1 MNGAETLVET
11 LLAGGVEICFANPG
25 TSEMHFVAA
34 LDKYPDMRC
43 VLCLFE
49 GGATGA
55 ADGYYRMKEEVA
67 ATLLHLGPGLANG
80 VANLHNARKAKS
92 GILNIV
98 GDHASYHLKYD
109 SPLKGDLAGI
119 SNAVS
124 HWTHSTADAFSVAND
139 GATAMRAARS
149 NGGQIATLILPAN
162 TAWNKAAAPVST
174 MAPPQLHRPAADQ
187 IVNAAKALSQPGA
200 GLFLGG
206 KALYGQLAQLAG
218 KIASNS
224 GCKILADFL
233 IPRIER
239 GEGAIDLTRLKYPV
253 DENLALLKDVRHI
266 VLCGSNRPVAFFAY
280 PGKPSTP
287 EAVGCQITELCPPD
301 MDYAW
306 TLQALADEL
315 GVGSSDNPSIIELD
329 LPELPTGAMSLDKIG
344 QALAVLLPENAI
356 VVDESV
362 TSSGPLVSNTNS
374 ARNQDWMHVVGGA
387 IGQGLPVAV
396 GAAVACPDRQ
406 VVCLSGD
413 GSAMYTLQS
422 LWTMAREKLNV
433 VNIIFANRGYQILHL
448 ELANVGVQEAGRNAA
463 RMFDV
468 ENPTLD
474 WVALAKGHGV
484 SGESVTDADEFVAAL
499 RKGLGTNEP
508 YLIEV
513 VC

>member
-11 LLAGGVEICFANPG
+11 LLGSGIDVCFANPG

-34 LDKYPDMRC
+34 LDKYPAMRC

-55 ADGYYRMKEEVA
+55 ADGYYRMKEDVA

-92 GILNIV
+92 GIVNIV
-98 GDHASYHLKYD
+98 GDHADYHLKYD
-109 SPLKGDLAGI
+109 SPLKADLAGI
-119 SNAVS
+119 SDAIS
-124 HWTHSTADAFSVAND
+124 HWSHATCDAQSVAQD
-139 GATAMRAARS
+139 GAAAVRAARS
-149 NGGQIATLILPAN
+149 KGGQISTLILPAN
-162 TAWNKAAAPVST
+162 TAWNTADSPAKL
-174 MAPPQLHRPAADQ
+174 MAPIALHRPSNDE
-187 IVNAAKALSQPGA
+187 IVTAAKLLSKPGA
-200 GLFLGG
+200 CLFVGH
-206 KALYGQLAQLAG
+206 KALYGKLAQLAG
-218 KIASNS
+218 KIAAKS
-224 GCKILADFL
+224 GCEIVADFL
-233 IPRIER
+233 VPRIER
-239 GEGAIDLTRLKYPV
+239 GAGAIDLTRMNYPIA
-253 DENLALLKDVRHI
+253 ENLEILKHI
-266 VLCGSNRPVAFFAY
+266 KHMVLCGSNRPVAFFAY
-280 PGKPSTP
+280 PGLPSTP
-287 EAVGCQITELCPPD
+287 EPLDCHITELCPPD

-315 GVGSSDNPSIIELD
+315 DVGSKTNPKHVKLD
-329 LPELPTGAMSLDKIG
+329 LPEIPTGAMSLAKVG
-344 QALAVLLPENAI
+344 EALGALLPENAI
-356 VVDESV
+356 VVDEAV
-362 TSSGPLVSNTNS
+362 TSSGPLVEATRT

-396 GAAVACPDRQ
+396 GAAIACPDRK
-406 VVCLSGD
+406 VVSLMGD

-422 LWTMAREKLNV
+422 LWTMAREGLDV

-448 ELANVGVQEAGRNAA
+448 ELANVGVEEVGRNAG

-474 WVALAKGHGV
+474 WVALANGHGV
-484 SGESVTDADEFVAAL
+484 SAERVTNADEFVPAL
-499 RKGLGTNEP
+499 RKGLATKEP

>member
-11 LLAGGVEICFANPG
+11 LLGSDVDVCFANPG

-55 ADGYYRMKEEVA
+55 ADGYYRMKEDVA

-92 GILNIV
+92 GIVNIV
-98 GDHASYHLKYD
+98 GDHADYHLKYD
-109 SPLKGDLAGI
+109 SPLKADLTGI
-119 SNAVS
+119 SEAVS
-124 HWTHSTADAFSVAND
+124 HWTRVAPDALSVAQD
-139 GATAMRAARS
+139 GAAAVQAARS
-149 NGGQIATLILPAN
+149 KGGQISTLILPAN
-162 TAWNKAAAPVST
+162 TAWNDAERPANLLAPTV
-174 MAPPQLHRPAADQ
+174 LHRPAKEEV
-187 IVNAAKALSQPGA
+187 ISAAKLLSKPGA
-200 GLFLGG
+200 CLFVGH
-206 KALYGQLAQLAG
+206 KALHGKLAHLAG
-218 KIASNS
+218 RIADKS
-224 GCKILADFL
+224 GCEVVADFL
-233 IPRIER
+233 VPRIER
-239 GEGAIDLTRLKYPV
+239 GEGAIDLTRMNYPIA
-253 DENLALLKDVRHI
+253 ENLKILEHLKHM

-280 PGKPSTP
+280 PDMPSTP
-287 EAVGCQITELCPPD
+287 EPIDCHIIELCAPD

-315 GVGSSDNPSIIELD
+315 DVAASNQPKLIKLD
-329 LPELPTGAMSLDKIG
+329 LPEIPTGAMTLAKVG
-344 QALAVLLPENAI
+344 AALAAILPDNAI

-362 TSSGPLVSNTNS
+362 TSSGPLVEATRT

-396 GAAVACPDRQ
+396 GAAIACPDRK
-406 VVCLSGD
+406 VVGLMGD

-422 LWTMAREKLNV
+422 LWTMAREQLDV
-433 VNIIFANRGYQILHL
+433 VTIIFANRGYQILHL
-448 ELANVGVQEAGRNAA
+448 ELANVGVTEVGRNAG

-468 ENPTLD
+468 DNPTLD

-484 SGESVTDADEFVAAL
+484 TGERVTDADAFVAAL
-499 RKGLGTNEP
+499 RRGLATNEA

>member
-11 LLAGGVEICFANPG
+11 LLGSGVDVCFANPG

-55 ADGYYRMKEEVA
+55 ADGYYRMKENVA

-92 GILNIV
+92 GVVNIV
-98 GDHASYHLKYD
+98 GDHADYHLKYD

-119 SNAVS
+119 SNAIS
-124 HWTHSTADAFSVAND
+124 HWTRAAPDALSVAQD
-139 GATAMRAARS
+139 GAVAVQAARS
-149 NGGQIATLILPAN
+149 NGGQISTLILPAN
-162 TAWNKAAAPVST
+162 TAWNNAEGPATYLAPKI
-174 MAPPQLHRPAADQ
+174 LHRPSNEE
-187 IVNAAKALSQPGA
+187 VVSAAKVLSQPDA
-200 GLFLGG
+200 CLFLGH
-206 KALYGQLAQLAG
+206 KALYGKLAQLAG
-218 KIASNS
+218 RIAAKS
-224 GCKILADFL
+224 GCEIVADFL
-233 IPRIER
+233 VPRIER
-239 GEGAIDLTRLKYPV
+239 GQGAIHLTRMNYPIA
-253 DENLALLKDVRHI
+253 ENLGILKHI
-266 VLCGSNRPVAFFAY
+266 KHMVLCGSNRPVAFFAY
-280 PGKPSTP
+280 PNMPSTP
-287 EAVGCQITELCPPD
+287 EPHDCHITELCAPD

-315 GVGSSDNPSIIELD
+315 GAAPKHKPKLIELD
-329 LPELPTGAMSLDKIG
+329 LPEIPTGAMSLEKVG
-344 QALAVLLPENAI
+344 EALAAILPENAI

-362 TSSGPLVSNTNS
+362 TSSGPLVEATKS

-396 GAAVACPDRQ
+396 GAAIACPGRK
-406 VVCLSGD
+406 VVSLMGD

-422 LWTMAREKLNV
+422 LWTMAREELDV

-448 ELANVGVQEAGRNAA
+448 ELANVGVLEAGRNAG

-468 ENPTLD
+468 DNPTLD
-474 WVALAKGHGV
+474 WVSLAKGHGV
-484 SGESVTDADEFVAAL
+484 SAERVTDADEFVKAL
-499 RKGLGTNEP
+499 RKGLATKEP